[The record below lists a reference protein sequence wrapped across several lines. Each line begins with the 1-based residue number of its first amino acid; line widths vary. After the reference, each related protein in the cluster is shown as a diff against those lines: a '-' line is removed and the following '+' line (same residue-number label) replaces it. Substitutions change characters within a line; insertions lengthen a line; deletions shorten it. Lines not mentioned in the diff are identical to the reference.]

1 MEEEEETRKEE
12 AAFEGGIYFKARFA
26 ALQKEE
32 RRGIRVRD
40 RETVRSVSEIG
51 EIRKGTLHRSTAPLG
66 NGDSVP
72 SELGHRIKTRTRRK
86 RLFVPLC

>member
-32 RRGIRVRD
+32 RRKRD
-40 RETVRSVSEIG
+40 KSEA
-51 EIRKGTLHRSTAPLG
+51 R
-66 NGDSVP
+66 
-72 SELGHRIKTRTRRK
+72 
-86 RLFVPLC
+86 